1 MKLVVANALT
11 LNEKLIMVNSIVTE
25 IYFHKIAMF
34 VINAYEVVDCLSHA
48 PSAALSEQLSIEPS
62 LPGTCTTNS
71 PSEMP
76 SEKLLV
82 LQIASVIPAHGK

>member
-62 LPGTCTTNS
+62 LPGTTNS